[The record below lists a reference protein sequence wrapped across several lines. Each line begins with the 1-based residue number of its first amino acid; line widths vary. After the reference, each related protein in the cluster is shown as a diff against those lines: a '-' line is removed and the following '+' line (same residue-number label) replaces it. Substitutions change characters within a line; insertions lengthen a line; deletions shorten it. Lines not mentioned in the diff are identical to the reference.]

1 MSPIVDTNFHIRAGS
16 DGTIDASTTC
26 VVSAELGTGTG
37 MHGLAL
43 MVVVPISTIGCVP
56 ILTVTVHASTTS
68 AAATTDPVIATR
80 SLLESTKIEEYIIPF
95 YTEKRSVC
103 FAFDV
108 TGGSSPT
115 FSQVDAW
122 IVQNVGLDWKRT
134 VEFR

>member
-1 MSPIVDTNFHIRAGS
+1 MSPIVDTAFHIRAGS

-26 VVSAELGTGTG
+26 VVSAEIGGTG
-37 MHGLAL
+37 MNGLAL

-56 ILTVTVHASTTS
+56 TLTITVHASTTS
-68 AAATTDPVIATR
+68 AAATTDPLIATR
-80 SLLESTKIEEYIIPF
+80 TILESTKIEEYIIPF

-134 VEFR
+134 NETF